1 MQAVRENDPTI
12 VIVDQ
17 QLFEGEEKSETTLA
31 DEQSK
36 LLVGVFGKLTSV
48 VFDVSSICELL

>member
-17 QLFEGEEKSETTLA
+17 QLLEGEEKSETTLA